1 MPPLMCVPSEPR
13 PSPGRGSFIHAPV
26 SARRADVLPHSPVPS
41 MPPNGLEA
49 IFLANRD
56 KLLRFLA
63 ARGAGDAADDVL
75 HDLWLKLSG
84 RPDGPIANPL
94 SYLYRAAERL
104 MIDRYRARRQS
115 DQRERDWHDLA
126 GGSPAAGTSEEVLA
140 ARQEVERVAAALATL
155 GSRCETVFRR
165 VRLDGVP
172 QRQVAADLGI
182 SLSTVESDLRLAA
195 RAILAVKEQV
205 R

>member
-1 MPPLMCVPSEPR
+1 
-13 PSPGRGSFIHAPV
+13 
-26 SARRADVLPHSPVPS
+26 

-84 RPDGPIANPL
+84 RQDGPIANPL

-115 DQRERDWHDLA
+115 DQRERDWHELA
-126 GGSPAAGTSEEVLA
+126 GGGGSAAGSGEETLA
-140 ARQEVERVAAALATL
+140 ARQEVERVAAALSAL

-182 SLSTVESDLRLAA
+182 SLSTVESDLRIAA